1 MTLHPFNPVVIVYS
15 KNYCTYLLVLESCC
29 GIPNEVSLLM
39 GFLLEETLNPPESEL
54 CLRAKEIFKPP
65 GATSKELILILILS
79 KMTPNTRRIHSLKVK
94 MSKSN
99 YK

>member
-1 MTLHPFNPVVIVYS
+1 
-15 KNYCTYLLVLESCC
+15 
-29 GIPNEVSLLM
+29 M

-54 CLRAKEIFKPP
+54 CLRAEEIFRPP

-79 KMTPNTRRIHSLKVK
+79 KMTPNTTRIHSWKVK